1 MYSIGMRRVRSAP
14 NFPSVFCKR
23 VTRYLGAMV
32 SVSISLVLGICLNWK
47 EEVQETDQMADESR
61 VNIGRSKS
69 PPFRHL
75 FVAILL
81 IGLALGASYAGY
93 LGASS
98 AYSQLRTLVSRL
110 TGTNNQLIQSANSTV
125 CWSTSSSDGL
135 VLQATLANAGRAVIV
150 TMVVDTGAYI
160 SAAPREL
167 ATQLGVNPYSGN
179 PVELGS
185 VYGQSEVGYIH
196 TVSLTLA
203 NMHTVQIPIAIMLSN
218 SVPYVLGRQGF
229 LNQFTLQV
237 EQSSSMFCLKQN

>member
-1 MYSIGMRRVRSAP
+1 
-14 NFPSVFCKR
+14 
-23 VTRYLGAMV
+23 MV
-32 SVSISLVLGICLNWK
+32 SVSISFVLGICLNWK
-47 EEVQETDQMADESR
+47 EEVQETDQMAEESR
-61 VNIGRSKS
+61 MNIGRQKS

-81 IGLALGASYAGY
+81 IGLA

-110 TGTNNQLIQSANSTV
+110 TGTNNQPIQSANGSV

-135 VLQATLANAGRAVIV
+135 VLQATLANAGRAVTV

>member
-1 MYSIGMRRVRSAP
+1 
-14 NFPSVFCKR
+14 
-23 VTRYLGAMV
+23 
-32 SVSISLVLGICLNWK
+32 
-47 EEVQETDQMADESR
+47 
-61 VNIGRSKS
+61 
-69 PPFRHL
+69 
-75 FVAILL
+75 
-81 IGLALGASYAGY
+81 
-93 LGASS
+93 
-98 AYSQLRTLVSRL
+98 
-110 TGTNNQLIQSANSTV
+110 
-125 CWSTSSSDGL
+125 
-135 VLQATLANAGRAVIV
+135 
-150 TMVVDTGAYI
+150 MVVDTGAYI

>member
-1 MYSIGMRRVRSAP
+1 
-14 NFPSVFCKR
+14 
-23 VTRYLGAMV
+23 
-32 SVSISLVLGICLNWK
+32 
-47 EEVQETDQMADESR
+47 MADE
-61 VNIGRSKS
+61 NQGGIGRSKS
-69 PPFRHL
+69 PHVRHL
-75 FVAILL
+75 FVTVLL

-93 LGASS
+93 LGARS

-110 TGTNNQLIQSANSTV
+110 TGSNNQPIQSANGNV

-135 VLQATLANAGRAVIV
+135 VLQATLANAGRTVTV

-160 SAAPREL
+160 SAAPRQL
-167 ATQLGVNPYSGN
+167 ATELGINPYSGS

-185 VYGQSEVGYIH
+185 VYGQSEVGYVH

-229 LNQFTLQV
+229 LNQFSLQV
-237 EQSSSMFCLKQN
+237 EQSSGMFCLKQN

>member
-1 MYSIGMRRVRSAP
+1 
-14 NFPSVFCKR
+14 
-23 VTRYLGAMV
+23 MV
-32 SVSISLVLGICLNWK
+32 SVSISFVLGICLNWK
-47 EEVQETDQMADESR
+47 KEVQETDQMADESR

-110 TGTNNQLIQSANSTV
+110 TGTNNQPIQSANSTV

-237 EQSSSMFCLKQN
+237 EQSSGMFCLKQN

>member
-23 VTRYLGAMV
+23 VARYLGAMV

-110 TGTNNQLIQSANSTV
+110 QTCI
-125 CWSTSSSDGL
+125 
-135 VLQATLANAGRAVIV
+135 
-150 TMVVDTGAYI
+150 
-160 SAAPREL
+160 
-167 ATQLGVNPYSGN
+167 
-179 PVELGS
+179 
-185 VYGQSEVGYIH
+185 
-196 TVSLTLA
+196 
-203 NMHTVQIPIAIMLSN
+203 LSRFR
-218 SVPYVLGRQGF
+218 LR
-229 LNQFTLQV
+229 
-237 EQSSSMFCLKQN
+237 

>member
-1 MYSIGMRRVRSAP
+1 
-14 NFPSVFCKR
+14 
-23 VTRYLGAMV
+23 
-32 SVSISLVLGICLNWK
+32 
-47 EEVQETDQMADESR
+47 MADESR

-110 TGTNNQLIQSANSTV
+110 TGTNNQPIQSANSTV

-135 VLQATLANAGRAVIV
+135 VLQATLANAGRAVTV

-185 VYGQSEVGYIH
+185 VYGHSEVGYIH
-196 TVSLTLA
+196 TVCS
-203 NMHTVQIPIAIMLSN
+203 MFAIMTN
-218 SVPYVLGRQGF
+218 Y
-229 LNQFTLQV
+229 QFTIMLMY
-237 EQSSSMFCLKQN
+237 SI

>member
-1 MYSIGMRRVRSAP
+1 
-14 NFPSVFCKR
+14 
-23 VTRYLGAMV
+23 MV

-110 TGTNNQLIQSANSTV
+110 TGTNNQPIQSANGSV

-135 VLQATLANAGRAVIV
+135 VLQATLANAGRAVTV
-150 TMVVDTGAYI
+150 TMVVDTGDRKSTRLNSSHGYI
-160 SAAPREL
+160 SYA
-167 ATQLGVNPYSGN
+167 V
-179 PVELGS
+179 
-185 VYGQSEVGYIH
+185 
-196 TVSLTLA
+196 
-203 NMHTVQIPIAIMLSN
+203 
-218 SVPYVLGRQGF
+218 
-229 LNQFTLQV
+229 
-237 EQSSSMFCLKQN
+237 FCLKKKKKSKYIKY